1 MRDDLIIRGND
12 DKIRFGVSF
21 LILIYLLIQQYG
33 KQDVEKKK
41 EITHYSH
48 FILILKGFMDIVTF
62 ILETIIATSD
72 LNYMVKI
79 TRHN

>member
-12 DKIRFGVSF
+12 DKIRFGVSC

-41 EITHYSH
+41 KLGI
-48 FILILKGFMDIVTF
+48 ILILFSFLKG
-62 ILETIIATSD
+62 LWTS
-72 LNYMVKI
+72 
-79 TRHN
+79 

>member
-41 EITHYSH
+41 KLSI
-48 FILILKGFMDIVTF
+48 ILILFSFLKG
-62 ILETIIATSD
+62 LWTS
-72 LNYMVKI
+72 
-79 TRHN
+79 